1 MLINVVVGGET
12 KYFENGQPYNDG
24 GEFTVMDDSLL
35 TKKQYDTEDE
45 TSIAHVTEYWEGEE
59 LRNRSV
65 EVDLKPLVVTP
76 DAGQIG
82 G

>member
-35 TKKQYDTEDE
+35 EKKEYTVDSDTD
-45 TSIAHVTEYWEGEE
+45 TAYVTEYWEGSE
-59 LRNRSV
+59 LRSRSV
-65 EVDLKPLVVTP
+65 LVNLKPLKME
-76 DAGQIG
+76 AEGGQVG
-82 G
+82 